1 MEGIMP
7 EFDIF
12 IVDISDEEIR
22 KDLVAQLK
30 AKGADVLVFTDLI
43 DRYVFYRHMEIEMQR
58 DIAERGLTYTATSAH
73 GNEYTKDNPSIKNAV
88 MYNKQCLAIL
98 TQLDLTTKTIETS
111 TSDDEDL

>member
-1 MEGIMP
+1 MP

-12 IVDISDEEIR
+12 ITDISDDAIR
-22 KDLVAQLK
+22 KDLVDQLR

-43 DRYVFYRHMEIEMQR
+43 DRYVFYRRMEIEMQR
-58 DIAERGLTYTATSAH
+58 DIAERGLTYTAMSAH

-98 TQLDLTTKTIETS
+98 TQLDLTTKTIEVT
-111 TSDDEDL
+111 TAEDDDL